1 MRILTS
7 LVIYSF
13 LFVAALAPFLASDR
27 PFIARVEGEIRFP
40 SLSSYLGFEEP
51 GPAGQ
56 TWREW
61 WLSLDEASADW
72 GVMPLW
78 PQGPAEVHEDL
89 HLAGPSEEH
98 PLGNDDTGRDQLS
111 RLIHGALRALTVAL
125 GSVILGMAIGL
136 PLGALAGLCG
146 GWVDI
151 AVLRMIEVFLCFPGV
166 LAILAASAFFGG
178 ATWVIVVVLGVVYW
192 PSFARIVRGEFLS
205 LREREFV
212 HVARSL
218 GVSGPRLLLRHM
230 LPCIKGQV
238 YVTAA
243 FVAANAIIAESTLS
257 FLGLGRG
264 LTEVS
269 WGAMLAQGKSHAA
282 GPAWHL
288 WLFPAIVLSV
298 VILSLHALA
307 DRLGRD
313 SDAAPIN

>member
-1 MRILTS
+1 MRALTS
-7 LVIYSF
+7 IVLWSF
-13 LFVAALAPFLASDR
+13 LLVAAFAPFLASDR

-40 SLSSYLGFEEP
+40 SLSSYLGLEAAA
-51 GPAGQ
+51 PAGM

-61 WLSLDEASADW
+61 WLSLDESSEDW

-78 PQGPAEVHEDL
+78 PQGPDEVHQDL
-89 HLAGPSEEH
+89 FLAGPSEAH

-111 RLIHGALRALTVAL
+111 RLVHGALRALTVAL
-125 GSVILGMAIGL
+125 GAVCLGMAIGV
-136 PLGALAGLCG
+136 PLGALAGACG
-146 GWVDI
+146 GWVDLL
-151 AVLRMIEVFLCFPGV
+151 VLRGMEVFLCFPGV
-166 LAILAASAFFGG
+166 LAVIAASAFFGG
-178 ATWVIVVVLGVVYW
+178 ATWVVILVLGLVYW
-192 PSFARIVRGEFLS
+192 PAFARIVRGEFLS

-218 GVSGPRLLLRHM
+218 GVPGRAVLFRHM

-257 FLGLGRG
+257 FLSLGRG

-269 WGAMLAQGKSHAA
+269 WGAMLAQGKAHAA

-288 WLFPAIVLSV
+288 WVFPAIVLST

-307 DRLGRD
+307 DRLSRPAGKQVI
-313 SDAAPIN
+313 S